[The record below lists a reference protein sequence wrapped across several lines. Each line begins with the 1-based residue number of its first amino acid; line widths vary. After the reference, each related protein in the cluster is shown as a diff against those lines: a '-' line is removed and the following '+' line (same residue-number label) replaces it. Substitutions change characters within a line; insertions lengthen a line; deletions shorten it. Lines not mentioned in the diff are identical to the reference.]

1 MAIGNI
7 KQNISLILQ
16 TKKTNIMKKINSFLL
31 LISLLFSFVSCK
43 NGNGKNKTYV
53 EIEKVSWLIGN
64 WENITEE
71 GKLSETWEKK
81 NDSTLVGESYFIRD
95 KDTLHSERIELSQKE
110 EELFYIPIVKGQ
122 NNNKPVTF
130 KLTLA
135 TENEFTFENP
145 THDYP
150 QKIVYKMVN
159 ASNILATI
167 SGKQQGKVTTEIYPM
182 TKK

>member
-16 TKKTNIMKKINSFLL
+16 TKKTNIMKKIYSFLL
-31 LISLLFSFVSCK
+31 LITLLFSFASCK
-43 NGNGKNKTYV
+43 NGNGKNKTYM

-81 NDSTLVGESYFIRD
+81 NDSTLVGESYFIRE
-95 KDTLHSERIELSQKE
+95 KDTLHSERIEVLQKGE
-110 EELFYIPIVKGQ
+110 DLLYIPTVKGQ
-122 NNNKPVTF
+122 NNDKPVTF

-145 THDYP
+145 AHDYP

-159 ASNILATI
+159 ANSLVATI
-167 SGKQQGKVTTEIYPM
+167 SGKQQGKNSTESYPM